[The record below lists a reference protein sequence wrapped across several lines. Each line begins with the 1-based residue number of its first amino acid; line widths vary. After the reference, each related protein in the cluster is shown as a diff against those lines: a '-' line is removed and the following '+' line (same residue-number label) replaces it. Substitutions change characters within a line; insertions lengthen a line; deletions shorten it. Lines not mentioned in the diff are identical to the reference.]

1 MSEYTNEE
9 LAHAVGVWGRKSV
22 PEIIVDAV
30 RLRKLAVQ
38 AYDFSA
44 DDVEPLMTYAE
55 IWAIL
60 NDTAYLAEQPEE

>member
-1 MSEYTNEE
+1 MSEYTKEE
-9 LAHAVGVWGRKSV
+9 LAHSISVWGKKSV
-22 PEIIVDAV
+22 PEIIIDAV